1 MECLDLKAHHLL
13 KRPLFANCLGLFPKT
28 IVDFFRPRDLLA
40 QYFHVYPNL
49 FLAEN
54 RASLRVCQIGQIY
67 SKFEISIFIVVCFYH
82 TLKGDVV
89 KDFQIL
95 KVKYQ
100 NSFHFFCLA
109 SFGERGR
116 IAGICTNFER

>member
-1 MECLDLKAHHLL
+1 MGCLDLKAHRPF
-13 KRPLFANCLGLFPKT
+13 KRSLIANCPGLFPKT
-28 IVDFFRPRDLLA
+28 IVDFFRPRDLPA

-54 RASLRVCQIGQIY
+54 RASLRVYQIDQIY
-67 SKFEISIFIVVCFYH
+67 SEFEISIFIVSCFNH
-82 TLKGDVV
+82 ILKGDVV

-100 NSFHFFCLA
+100 NSFHFFSFS

-116 IAGICTNFER
+116 IAGICINFER